1 MERELSER
9 IRERAYEMWLANG
22 CREGGAEQDWLFAER
37 EVLSARTLGNSPVVA
52 EIVADSLTTKYR
64 KSGLVCEEGPQVHP
78 TRRAKRDKKAA
89 GRAKSVQPPQ

>member
-37 EVLSARTLGNSPVVA
+37 EILSARSPGSSAVVA
-52 EIVADSLTTKYR
+52 ETVGDR
-64 KSGLVCEEGPQVHP
+64 P
-78 TRRAKRDKKAA
+78 TSKISKVRSRRRRASGAAASTKALHSA
-89 GRAKSVQPPQ
+89 S